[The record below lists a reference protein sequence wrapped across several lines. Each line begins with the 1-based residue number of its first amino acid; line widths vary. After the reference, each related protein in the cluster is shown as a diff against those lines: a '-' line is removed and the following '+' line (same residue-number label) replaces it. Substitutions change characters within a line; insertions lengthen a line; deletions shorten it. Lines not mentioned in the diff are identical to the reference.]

1 MFFQKKKVIPV
12 NSNTFLHHQDHIKN
26 NHKSFTLDFILTPI
40 MILGGIVLFIY
51 FIPETIFGT
60 MKILYMFCN
69 GKIF

>member
-51 FIPETIFGT
+51 FIPETIFGI

-69 GKIF
+69 GKMF

>member
-12 NSNTFLHHQDHIKN
+12 NSDIFLNDQNHNKN
-26 NHKSFTLDFILTPI
+26 DHKSFTLDFILTPI